1 LSCHIG
7 LASGQVVASGTGSAA
22 YQEYTIIGDT
32 VNLASRLQD
41 IAGAGEIAASQ
52 TVRDAVGGL
61 VSGEKIEQV
70 SIKGIAKPVTVWRL
84 TGLGRAKAEVSRTP
98 CVGRR
103 VEIAQF
109 QGALDVTAATGHG
122 QSILLRG
129 DAGIGKTR
137 LLEEFRD
144 MAERSGFT
152 VHMGQ
157 VLDFGARVGAD
168 AIGMTLLSLLNCAA
182 DVSEAE
188 RREKAEAAL
197 GEKWLDDAER
207 IFLYSLLGL
216 PLPEQLH
223 AAFDAMDNDLRVSG
237 QERAVAEI
245 MRARRWPADHAV
257 GGRYPLGGS
266 RGAWPFSGAGAHGG
280 HLFRHSGDDV
290 TD

>member
-1 LSCHIG
+1 
-7 LASGQVVASGTGSAA
+7 
-22 YQEYTIIGDT
+22 
-32 VNLASRLQD
+32 
-41 IAGAGEIAASQ
+41 
-52 TVRDAVGGL
+52 
-61 VSGEKIEQV
+61 
-70 SIKGIAKPVTVWRL
+70 
-84 TGLGRAKAEVSRTP
+84 
-98 CVGRR
+98 
-103 VEIAQF
+103 
-109 QGALDVTAATGHG
+109 VTAATGHG

-152 VHMGQ
+152 LHMGQ

-266 RGAWPFSGAGAHGG
+266 RGAWPCSGAGAHGG
-280 HLFRHSGDDV
+280 HLFRHIYLI
-290 TD
+290 TY